1 MSIHH
6 PPPRYRDVYHSYDL
20 PHALKMELP
29 QYVSRRDY
37 PPQGPEIYGRGSFEN
52 YNGYDEPPHYR
63 SGAGRGAGGPNF
75 GSGSM
80 DAGSFSADYY
90 QPPSFSQS
98 RRQMLDMRDPTLNHS
113 PPRMRT
119 PNHYNVPGEIITGL
133 ESLSLHSNI
142 NNPNGKKPTAKPVGS
157 LAREF
162 EGVGALGLSPT
173 NKPYHDPRRERKAP
187 EGNEPYRLTWSQT
200 RRIQNLN
207 RPMIPVSIKIPLH
220 DKHLWW
226 ESPTVTLNMFAP
238 YSHAL
243 VNGEK
248 TIETRN
254 YQLPNKCKGVR
265 IGIVEIMPKNLPS
278 KKPELIGEVVFV
290 DCKEYTSKEEW
301 EKDAPYHKV
310 DPKDERFGWKKN
322 KKKFGW
328 VVHTWQAYDRAIR
341 EAASEYCNTRV
352 HYTKNF
358 FVWAYV

>member
-1 MSIHH
+1 MSVHQ
-6 PPPRYRDVYHSYDL
+6 PPRYAESYYEAPPSYL
-20 PHALKMELP
+20 
-29 QYVSRRDY
+29 QRDY
-37 PPQGPEIYGRGSFEN
+37 HQSEYGPPPVMYKQMGAGYGDPYQEMPPMSYHR
-52 YNGYDEPPHYR
+52 NGN
-63 SGAGRGAGGPNF
+63 GRGAASPRHDSGGYQ
-75 GSGSM
+75 GE
-80 DAGSFSADYY
+80 YY
-90 QPPSFSQS
+90 PPSGFVAHGSA
-98 RRQMLDMRDPTLNHS
+98 RNNNGRMMDMRGPAMQQ
-113 PPRMRT
+113 RVRT
-119 PNHYNVPGEIITGL
+119 SAQYLPAEVIQGL
-133 ESLSLHSNI
+133 EAISLHPSSKT
-142 NNPNGKKPTAKPVGS
+142 GGRKRHMPTP
-157 LAREF
+157 ARDF
-162 EGVGALGLSPT
+162 EGIRAMGLSPT
-173 NKPYHDPRRERKAP
+173 NKPYHDPRRDRKSTGDGSDAA
-187 EGNEPYRLTWSQT
+187 YRLTWSQT

-238 YSHAL
+238 YSNAL

>member
-1 MSIHH
+1 MS
-6 PPPRYRDVYHSYDL
+6 YEV
-20 PHALKMELP
+20 
-29 QYVSRRDY
+29 
-37 PPQGPEIYGRGSFEN
+37 
-52 YNGYDEPPHYR
+52 YNGYDIPQYTQESQQRRPNFYPRPYENEGYSDHYDHPPMHLA
-63 SGAGRGAGGPNF
+63 GAGRGAGSPRGRGAGSHNF
-75 GSGSM
+75 HGRNM
-80 DAGSFSADYY
+80 DAGFHSRGEEFFSSPYIN
-90 QPPSFSQS
+90 SQHS
-98 RRQMLDMRDPTLNHS
+98 RVMDMRDPPRVRTSNQYLPANIIQGMDS
-113 PPRMRT
+113 ISLQPPST
-119 PNHYNVPGEIITGL
+119 I
-133 ESLSLHSNI
+133 
-142 NNPNGKKPTAKPVGS
+142 GKNQLTKGVGV

-162 EGVGALGLSPT
+162 EGISALGLSP
-173 NKPYHDPRRERKAP
+173 NSKPYHDPRRDRKTAP
-187 EGNEPYRLTWSQT
+187 EGSETYRLTWSQT

-238 YSHAL
+238 YSSSL
-243 VNGEK
+243 VNGDK

-310 DPKDERFGWKKN
+310 DANDERFGWKKN

-328 VVHTWQAYDRAIR
+328 VVHTWQGYDRAIR

>member
-1 MSIHH
+1 MSVHR
-6 PPPRYRDVYHSYDL
+6 PPPRHRGVYHSYD
-20 PHALKMELP
+20 LP

-37 PPQGPEIYGRGSFEN
+37 PPQGPEIYGRGSYEL
-52 YNGYDEPPHYR
+52 YNDYDEPPHYR
-63 SGAGRGAGGPNF
+63 AGGGRGAGRPNF
-75 GSGSM
+75 GAGSM
-80 DAGSFSADYY
+80 DAGSFSAEYY
-90 QPPSFSQS
+90 NPPSFSQHG
-98 RRQMLDMRDPTLNHS
+98 RQMLDIRDPTLNHS
-113 PPRMRT
+113 PQRIRT
-119 PNHYNVPGEIITGL
+119 PNHYVPGEIITGL
-133 ESLSLHSNI
+133 ESLSLHPNI
-142 NNPNGKKPTAKPVGS
+142 KNPNGKKPTSKP
-157 LAREF
+157 AREF
-162 EGVGALGLSPT
+162 EGVTALGLSPT

-290 DCKEYTSKEEW
+290 DCKEYTTKEEW

-310 DPKDERFGWKKN
+310 DPNDERFGWKKN

>member
-1 MSIHH
+1 MSVHH
-6 PPPRYRDVYHSYDL
+6 APPRYHGDIYGYDA
-20 PHALKMELP
+20 PGG
-29 QYVSRRDY
+29 YVSRREYQQHHRNPDLFPGLAYGTEYDY
-37 PPQGPEIYGRGSFEN
+37 
-52 YNGYDEPPHYR
+52 EPHPR
-63 SGAGRGAGGPNF
+63 GAGRGAGYYNVE
-75 GSGSM
+75 SGFNN
-80 DAGSFSADYY
+80 GEYY
-90 QPPSFSQS
+90 PSPHPSPPHYPSH
-98 RRQMLDMRDPTLNHS
+98 RMMDMRDPTLQRS
-113 PPRMRT
+113 PRVRT
-119 PNHYNVPGEIITGL
+119 SNQYLPADVIQGL
-133 ESLSLHSNI
+133 ESLSLHQGPKNSK
-142 NNPNGKKPTAKPVGS
+142 GKKSQAKPVAS

-162 EGVGALGLSPT
+162 EGVRSLGLTPS
-173 NKPYHDPRRERKAP
+173 NKAYHDPRREVRKAP
-187 EGNEPYRLTWSQT
+187 DGSETFRLTWSQT

-238 YSHAL
+238 YSNAL

-290 DCKEYTSKEEW
+290 DCKEYNTKEEW

-310 DPKDERFGWKKN
+310 DANDERFGWKKN

-328 VVHTWQAYDRAIR
+328 VVHTWQAYDRSIR

>member
-1 MSIHH
+1 MSVHH
-6 PPPRYRDVYHSYDL
+6 PPQRYSRDPY
-20 PHALKMELP
+20 E
-29 QYVSRRDY
+29 
-37 PPQGPEIYGRGSFEN
+37 
-52 YNGYDEPPHYR
+52 GYDMRSYVGNEYQYR
-63 SGAGRGAGGPNF
+63 SRNG
-75 GSGSM
+75 
-80 DAGSFSADYY
+80 DYY
-90 QPPSFSQS
+90 APYDSPYDYNPQHRMANGSSKFDNVDSAGYHGEFFPHGHRSGYQNNSSRQPL
-98 RRQMLDMRDPTLNHS
+98 MDIRDPTLEHI
-113 PPRMRT
+113 PPQRVRT
-119 PNHYNVPGEIITGL
+119 SSQYIPADVIAGL
-133 ESLSLHSNI
+133 ESISLHPNTKKA
-142 NNPNGKKPTAKPVGS
+142 NGKKAKQQNTKP
-157 LAREF
+157 AREF

-173 NKPYHDPRRERKAP
+173 NKPYHDPRRERKTA
-187 EGNEPYRLTWSQT
+187 GDGSEPYRMTWSQT

-301 EKDAPYHKV
+301 EQDAPYHKV
-310 DPKDERFGWKKN
+310 DLNDERFGWKKN